1 MRLIHTARFEKDYS
15 AAPTDVQRAFDKQER
30 FLADNLQ
37 HPSLHAKKYDEST
50 GLWQARV
57 NRSWRFL
64 FHHRRGTP
72 TSSTPSSRT
81 KSRAGSSFGGR
92 KHELGLGSVLGRGQ
106 CIAGMLH

>member
-50 GLWQARV
+50 ACGKPGSIDLGVFISPSKR
-57 NRSWRFL
+57 
-64 FHHRRGTP
+64 TT
-72 TSSTPSSRT
+72 TSSTLSSRT
-81 KSRAGSSFGGR
+81 RSRDGGR
-92 KHELGLGSVLGRGQ
+92 V
-106 CIAGMLH
+106 A

>member
-15 AAPTDVQRAFDKQER
+15 DAPADVQRAFDKQER

-57 NRSWRFL
+57 GVPR
-64 FHHRRGTP
+64 
-72 TSSTPSSRT
+72 
-81 KSRAGSSFGGR
+81 
-92 KHELGLGSVLGRGQ
+92 
-106 CIAGMLH
+106 I